1 VTLIPP
7 HDPLLGALSMD
18 EVYFDHEGPRFFSA
32 TSRSGRRF
40 LAVAVDEDESS
51 DTYLYLPVSDARFGE
66 IRSGALDLRTAF
78 REPEDGS
85 LFVVVADY
93 EQPPRN
99 RVSVVSPDEVAEDWL
114 PLEGSR
120 LQVPTATRPVI
131 TAEALSLE
139 ASQRGRAILAVELD
153 PADIYRTEYPLR
165 SLARI
170 SRGIQDA
177 VDALAQEAAGRATAR
192 GAIPESILQKP
203 SWHSLRAGRLP
214 SFWSLLLRHRPDC
227 SRLPCLSTLQRA

>member
-18 EVYFDHEGPRFFSA
+18 EVYFDQEGPRFFSA

-78 REPEDGS
+78 REPEGGS

-99 RVSVVSPDEVAEDWL
+99 RVSVVSPERWPRTGFHL
-114 PLEGSR
+114 RGHGCRCPPR
-120 LQVPTATRPVI
+120 LDQSSMQRH
-131 TAEALSLE
+131 SLWK
-139 ASQRGRAILAVELD
+139 R
-153 PADIYRTEYPLR
+153 R
-165 SLARI
+165 S
-170 SRGIQDA
+170 
-177 VDALAQEAAGRATAR
+177 VDAPCWQSSSIRQTSIGPSIPFGR
-192 GAIPESILQKP
+192 
-203 SWHSLRAGRLP
+203 
-214 SFWSLLLRHRPDC
+214 
-227 SRLPCLSTLQRA
+227 